1 MSRDLLVFH
10 SGVPLGSEDV
20 GRIRS
25 QLKTVVGNYEVV
37 ICGPGDTVSMPM
49 DTRQL
54 CESIKMLKDMVAELI
69 QANQELVS
77 GLLSM
82 AEEGGVEPSTY
93 SHLGMSG

>member
-10 SGVPLGSEDV
+10 SGQMRPHESIEH
-20 GRIRS
+20 IRS
-25 QLKTVVGNYEVV
+25 GLCAQFPQYEVIV
-37 ICGPGDTVSMPM
+37 CGPGDTVSMPM
-49 DTRQL
+49 DTRHL
-54 CESIKMLKDMVAELI
+54 CESVKMLKDMVAELI

-82 AEEGGVEPSTY
+82 AEEGGVEPSPL

>member
-10 SGVPLGSEDV
+10 SVKMLTDETV
-20 GRIRS
+20 ERIRS
-25 QLKTVVGNYEVV
+25 SLSEKYPEHEVIV
-37 ICGPGDTVSMPM
+37 CQPGDTVSMPM
-49 DTRQL
+49 DTRHL

-82 AEEGGVEPSTY
+82 AEEGGVEPSPY

>member
-10 SGVPLGSEDV
+10 SGQMLHPEQIEH
-20 GRIRS
+20 IRS
-25 QLKTVVGNYEVV
+25 GLSANFPQYEVIV
-37 ICGPGDTVSMPM
+37 CGPGDTVSMPM
-49 DTRQL
+49 DTRHL
-54 CESIKMLKDMVAELI
+54 CESIKTLKDMVAELI

-82 AEEGGVEPSTY
+82 SDDGGLETSPL

>member
-1 MSRDLLVFH
+1 MSGDLLVFH
-10 SGVPLGSEDV
+10 SGVPLGVEAAE
-20 GRIRS
+20 RIRS

-49 DTRQL
+49 DTRLL
-54 CESIKMLKDMVAELI
+54 CESINMLKGMVAELI

-82 AEEGGVEPSTY
+82 ADADGVEPSPF